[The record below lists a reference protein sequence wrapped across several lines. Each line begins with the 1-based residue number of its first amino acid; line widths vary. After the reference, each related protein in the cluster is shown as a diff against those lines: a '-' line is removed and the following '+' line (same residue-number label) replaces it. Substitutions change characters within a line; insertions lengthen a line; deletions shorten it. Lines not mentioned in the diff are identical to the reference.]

1 MASYGPVSLVVISFP
16 GNEFRGE
23 IAPALGNLIESGTIR
38 VIDIVFVAKD
48 EDGNVLSLEMSEL
61 GEEIASQIDPVV
73 SEVSSLLGED
83 DIAQIAELLEPN
95 SSAAMLLFENA
106 WASTFTTAVR
116 NANGEVLMHEL
127 IPAAVVNAVAEGEL
141 DV

>member
-23 IAPALGNLIESGTIR
+23 IAPALGDLVASGTIR
-38 VIDIVFVAKD
+38 VIDIVFVSKD
-48 EDGNVLSLEMSEL
+48 EDGNVLSVEMSEL
-61 GEEIASQIDPVV
+61 DEAIVNQIDPVV

-83 DIAQIAELLEPN
+83 DIAQIADMLEPN

-116 NANGEVLMHEL
+116 NANGEVLMNEL
-127 IPAAVVNAVAEGEL
+127 IPAAVVNAVADGEL

>member
-23 IAPALGNLIESGTIR
+23 IAPALGNLIERGTIR

-48 EDGNVLSLEMSEL
+48 VDGTVLSLEVNDL
-61 GEEIASQIDPVV
+61 GEEVFSQIDPVV

-83 DIAQIAELLEPN
+83 DIAQIAEMLEPN
-95 SSAAMLLFENA
+95 SSAAMLLFENT
-106 WASTFTTAVR
+106 WASTFTTAVQ

-127 IPAAVVNAVAEGEL
+127 IPAAVVNAVADGEL
-141 DV
+141 GV

>member
-23 IAPALGNLIESGTIR
+23 IAPALGDLVSSGTIR
-38 VIDIVFVAKD
+38 VIDIVFVSKD
-48 EDGNVLSLEMSEL
+48 EDGNVLSVEMSEL
-61 GEEIASQIDPVV
+61 DEAIVSQIDPVV
-73 SEVSSLLGED
+73 SEVASLLGED
-83 DIAQIAELLEPN
+83 DIARIGELLELN

-116 NANGEVLMHEL
+116 NANGEVLMNEL
-127 IPAAVVNAVAEGEL
+127 IPAAVVNAVADGEL
-141 DV
+141 EF

>member
-48 EDGNVLSLEMSEL
+48 VDGTVLSLEINDL
-61 GEEIASQIDPVV
+61 GDEISSQIDPVV
-73 SEVSSLLGED
+73 SEKSNLLGED
-83 DIAQIAELLEPN
+83 DIARI
-95 SSAAMLLFENA
+95 S
-106 WASTFTTAVR
+106 
-116 NANGEVLMHEL
+116 
-127 IPAAVVNAVAEGEL
+127 
-141 DV
+141 

>member
-61 GEEIASQIDPVV
+61 GEEVASQIDPVV
-73 SEVSSLLGED
+73 SEVASLLGED

-106 WASTFTTAVR
+106 CASTFTTAVR

>member
-48 EDGNVLSLEMSEL
+48 VDGTVLSFEIKDL
-61 GEEIASQIDPVV
+61 GEEISSQIDPVV
-73 SEVSSLLGED
+73 SEASNLLGED
-83 DIAQIAELLEPN
+83 DIARIAEMLEPN
-95 SSAAMLLFENA
+95 SSAALLLFENA
-106 WASTFTTAVR
+106 WASTFTTAVQ

-127 IPAAVVNAVAEGEL
+127 IPAAIVNAVAEGEL

>member
-1 MASYGPVSLVVISFP
+1 MASYGPVSLIVISFP

-23 IAPALGNLIESGTIR
+23 IAPALGDLVSSGTIR
-38 VIDIVFVAKD
+38 VIDIVFVSKD
-48 EDGNVLSLEMSEL
+48 EDGNVLSVEMSEL
-61 GEEIASQIDPVV
+61 DEAIVSQIDPVV

-83 DIAQIAELLEPN
+83 DIARIAELLEPN

-116 NANGEVLMHEL
+116 NANGEVLMNEL
-127 IPAAVVNAVAEGEL
+127 IPAAVVNAVADGEL
-141 DV
+141 EF

>member
-23 IAPALGNLIESGTIR
+23 IAPALGDLVSSGTIR
-38 VIDIVFVAKD
+38 VIDIVFVSKD
-48 EDGNVLSLEMSEL
+48 EDGNILSVEMSDL
-61 GEEIASQIDPVV
+61 GEELVSQIDPVV

-83 DIAQIAELLEPN
+83 DIAQIGELLEPN

-106 WASTFTTAVR
+106 WARTFATAVQ
-116 NANGEVLMHEL
+116 NANGEVLMNEL
-127 IPAAVVNAVAEGEL
+127 IPAAVVNAVADGEL